1 MTATHPALLG
11 LLPLPRHVEMTS
23 GEFVP
28 SAFAH
33 VIAPSDAPSIGVADH
48 LVADLQ
54 AVAGVHLSLARTRS
68 GHGDIELSLH
78 PHRADLGAE
87 GYELLVAPDGV
98 AVVAA
103 TPHGLWNGTRTFV
116 QLLTPGT
123 MAAVPALH
131 IIDVPRFEWR
141 GAMLDVA
148 RHFFSVDHVI
158 RFVEL
163 IARYKLN
170 RLHLHLSDD
179 QGWRLEIPGWP
190 ALTAIGGS
198 TATKGDQGG
207 WFSVADYAEI
217 VAHAERHFVTV
228 VPEIDMPGHTNAAL
242 ASVPELNV
250 DDVAPPLY
258 TGVEVGFSSLRLDRP
273 ATARFVRDVVATLA
287 ANTPGPYLHIGGDEA
302 HSTDHDEYL
311 AFVELLQREVAQHG
325 KRMVGWEEIAQ
336 APLHRDTLVQHWLK
350 ADTVAAAPT
359 GTRFIMSPARHTY
372 LDMKHQP
379 DDPLG
384 RRWAGAIDLDAAYEW
399 DPAALVPGVLDP
411 QIAGVEAPL
420 WTEKVRT
427 FAEVEQLCFPRL
439 VCLAEVGWTPQ
450 PSRRLDE
457 FLVRVGEET
466 RRLAARG
473 VHVHRSALVT

>member
-1 MTATHPALLG
+1 MTATHPALRG
-11 LLPLPRHVEMTS
+11 LVPFPRHVEVMD

-33 VIAPSDAPSIGVADH
+33 VVAPNDGPSVAVADH
-48 LVADLQ
+48 LLADLQ
-54 AVAGVHLSLARTRS
+54 AFAGLRLTLGHSGS
-68 GHGDIELSLH
+68 GHGDIELTLH
-78 PHRADLGAE
+78 PDRADLGPE

-98 AVVAA
+98 AVVATTA
-103 TPHGLWNGTRTFV
+103 HGLWNGTRTLV
-116 QLLTPGT
+116 QLVRHGT
-123 MAAVPALH
+123 MAALPAVH

-158 RFVEL
+158 RFIEL

-179 QGWRLEIPGWP
+179 QGWRIEIPGWP
-190 ALTAIGGS
+190 ALTAAGGT
-198 TATKGDQGG
+198 TAVNGDPGG
-207 WFSVADYAEI
+207 WFSLADWAEI
-217 VAHAERHFVTV
+217 VAHGERHFVTV

-242 ASVPELNV
+242 ASVPELNADSV
-250 DDVAPPLY
+250 PPSPY
-258 TGVEVGFSSLRLDRP
+258 TGIEVGFSSLRLDRP
-273 ATARFVRDVVATLA
+273 ATARFVRDVIATLA
-287 ANTPGPYLHIGGDEA
+287 AHTPGPYLHIGGDEA
-302 HSTDHDEYL
+302 HSTDHAEYL
-311 AFVELLQREVAQHG
+311 AFVELLQREVAHHG

-350 ADTVAAAPT
+350 VDTVAGAPA

-372 LDMKHQP
+372 LDMKHHP
-379 DDPLG
+379 DDRLG
-384 RRWAGAIDLDAAYEW
+384 RRWAGFIDLDAAYEW
-399 DPAALVPGVLDP
+399 DPAELVPGIRDA

-420 WTEKVRT
+420 WTEKVHT

-439 VCLAEVGWTPQ
+439 LCLAEVGWTPQ

-457 FLVRVGEET
+457 FLVRVREEA

-473 VHVHRSALVT
+473 VHVHRSVLVT